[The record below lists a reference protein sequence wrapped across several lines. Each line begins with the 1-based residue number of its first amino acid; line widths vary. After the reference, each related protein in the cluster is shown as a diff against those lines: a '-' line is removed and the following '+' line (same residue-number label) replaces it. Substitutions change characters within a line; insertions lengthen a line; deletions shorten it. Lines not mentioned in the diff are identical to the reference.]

1 MQASFGGPVI
11 TSFRTRAFL
20 FCFVPF
26 AILLGSS
33 FLTIQRFVESTVRDG
48 LHNSLRESQ
57 ETIAVIHAR
66 SNLQNSRFLKVA
78 GENTA
83 LRAGM
88 QLLLAYP
95 QRDAARRTV
104 EDQLRDLGERMGF
117 DFMLVSDPDG
127 SPLAG
132 VVREGGASSGSRG
145 WLVPLDPGILYR
157 SDAGLRVINGRTLQM
172 ASVPLDQNDENIGFL
187 SVGEYFDIR
196 DLTTPAVLIRD
207 GKVIESNLP
216 KIPFDQLER
225 ALVNCRGQSECD
237 LRLNGANWM
246 SLPMQSYG
254 GGYVLLSLESVD
266 QATAPIQSRLNRIFL
281 SLSLACALIIFL
293 CSIASS
299 TSIVKP
305 IAAIV
310 THLRNAAHT
319 GVLPELEA
327 QSSAVVEIRE
337 LAEIYNRA
345 ASSVRAAG
353 ENLEA
358 AYLQFVG
365 SLASALDAR
374 DGYTSGHTK
383 RVSLLSCAVA
393 SALHLDS
400 EDIERIRVGALL
412 HDIGKIGISDRILLK
427 TGSLTDKEFDIV
439 KQHPV
444 VGRRILEGVQG
455 FAPFLAAVELHHE
468 NWDGSGYP
476 KGLSGEMTPIDARI
490 IHVTDA
496 YDAMTTDRSYRRR
509 MTHEQ
514 AVSELIKYSG
524 IQFDARIVETFLKLP
539 EEIFTSNTSEF
550 DFPTLIEASP
560 SEVGV

>member
-1 MQASFGGPVI
+1 MI
-11 TSFRTRAFL
+11 TNFRTRAFL

-33 FLTIQRFVESTVRDG
+33 FLTIQRFVEATVRDG

-57 ETIAVIHAR
+57 ETLAAIHAR

-83 LRAGM
+83 LKAGM
-88 QLLLAYP
+88 QLLIAYP

-104 EDQLRDLGERMGF
+104 EDQLRDLGDRMGF
-117 DFMLVSDPDG
+117 DFMLISGPDG
-127 SPLAG
+127 SPLVG
-132 VVREGGASSGSRG
+132 VVREEGAATGSRG
-145 WLVPLDPGILYR
+145 QLVPLNTGILYR
-157 SDAGLRVINGRTLQM
+157 SDAGLRVINGRTFQM
-172 ASVPLDQNDENIGFL
+172 ASVPVDQNDENIGFL

-196 DLTTPAVLIRD
+196 DLTTPVVLVRD
-207 GKVIESNLP
+207 GKVIETNLP
-216 KIPFDQLER
+216 RMPFDELER
-225 ALVNCRGQSECD
+225 ALGNCKDQSECD
-237 LRLNGANWM
+237 LHLRGSNWI
-246 SLPMQSYG
+246 SLRMQSYG
-254 GGYVLLSLESVD
+254 GGYVLLSLENVD
-266 QATAPIQSRLNRIFL
+266 AATSPIQSRLHRIFL
-281 SLSLACALIIFL
+281 SLSVACALIIFL

-310 THLRNAAHT
+310 AHLRNAAHT
-319 GVLPELEA
+319 GVLPELET
-327 QSSAVVEIRE
+327 QSSAIVEIRE

-358 AYLQFVG
+358 AYLEFVG

-393 SALHLDS
+393 SALHLNS

-427 TGSLTDKEFDIV
+427 TGRLTDSEFALV

-455 FAPFLAAVELHHE
+455 LAPFLAAVEFHHE

-476 KGLSGEMTPIDARI
+476 KGLSGEKTPIDARI

-496 YDAMTTDRSYRRR
+496 YDAMTTDRSYRSR

-514 AVSELIKYSG
+514 AVSELVKYSG
-524 IQFDARIVETFLKLP
+524 IQFDPRIVEIFLNLP
-539 EEIFTSNTSEF
+539 EEIFRSNASEF
-550 DFPTLIEASP
+550 EFLALVETSAAE
-560 SEVGV
+560 EVSA